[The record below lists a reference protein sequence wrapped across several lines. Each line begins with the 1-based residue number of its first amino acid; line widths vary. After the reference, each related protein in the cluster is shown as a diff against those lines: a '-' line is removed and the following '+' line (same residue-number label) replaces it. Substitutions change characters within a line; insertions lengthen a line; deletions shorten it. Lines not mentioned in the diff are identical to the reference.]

1 MAELKVGFIGT
12 GVMGAP
18 MARNVLRAGFP
29 VTVHNRTRS
38 RAEPLLNEGASWAA
52 SPAELAAGCNIVV
65 TCVSDT
71 PDVRAVVLGP
81 SGVIEGASRGA
92 TVIDMSTVS
101 PTATR
106 EIAERLEA
114 AGVDMLDAPVSGGQ
128 KGAIEG
134 ALSIMV
140 GGKPEVLARCR
151 PVLDA
156 MGKTIVHCGGH
167 GQGQMVKLCNQIA
180 IAGNL
185 LAAAEALTFAR
196 KAGLDLATVI
206 EAVGAGAA
214 GSWALN
220 VLGPRMAARDFAPGF
235 MVKLQ
240 LKDLRLV
247 MQEASELGVPLAGA
261 AIAQQLFTAIQAE
274 GAGDEG
280 TQAIVRAVEKLAGL

>member
-1 MAELKVGFIGT
+1 MQERRVGFVGT
-12 GVMGAP
+12 GVMGLP
-18 MARNVLRAGFP
+18 MARNVMRAGFS

-38 RAEPLLNEGASWAA
+38 RAEPLLSEGAAWADT
-52 SPAELAAGCNIVV
+52 PAALAAVCDVVV

-71 PDVRAVVLGP
+71 PDMRAVVLGP
-81 SGVIEGASRGA
+81 AGIAEGALPGA
-92 TVIDMSTVS
+92 TVIDMSTIS
-101 PTATR
+101 PSATR
-106 EIAERLEA
+106 DIAERLGA

-128 KGAIEG
+128 KGAVEG
-134 ALSIMV
+134 TLSIMV
-140 GGKPEVLARCR
+140 GGKAEVLERCR

-156 MGKTIVHCGGH
+156 MGTTIVHCGHH

-180 IAGNL
+180 IAVNV

-206 EAVGAGAA
+206 EAVGAGSA
-214 GSWALN
+214 GSWAIK
-220 VLGPRMAARDFAPGF
+220 VLGPRMASRDFAAGF

-261 AIAQQLFTAIQAE
+261 AVAQQLFTAIQAE
-274 GAGDEG
+274 GGGDDG
-280 TQAIVRAVEKLAGL
+280 TQALVRAVEKLAGL